1 MLNVKL
7 SNSQLINKL
16 KSAIKNVTGVTLN
29 LSSNIISDSND
40 ENNFPHKLLANT
52 LRKGFSNGSS
62 ANIGFL
68 IFFFNIGKLGG
79 CLGRLLGPLLKS
91 VLIPLR
97 LTAVASAEAANHK
110 GTIRVVEKT
119 IRAGENV

>member
-1 MLNVKL
+1 MVFQKEQLKYYKFISFKHNIKMTQFNMLNVKL

-29 LSSNIISDSND
+29 LSSNIISNSND

-52 LRKGFSNGSS
+52 QVSILRKVSSNGSS

-68 IFFFNIGKLGG
+68 KIFFNIGQLGG
-79 CLGRLLGPLLKS
+79 CLVRLLEPLLKIDD
-91 VLIPLR
+91 V
-97 LTAVASAEAANHK
+97 
-110 GTIRVVEKT
+110 
-119 IRAGENV
+119 

>member
-1 MLNVKL
+1 MMQYNMLNVKL
-7 SNSQLINKL
+7 PNSQLINKL

-29 LSSNIISDSND
+29 LSSNVISDFND

-68 IFFFNIGKLGG
+68 KFFFNIGKLGG
-79 CLGRLLGPLLKS
+79 CLGRLLGPLLKIDD
-91 VLIPLR
+91 V
-97 LTAVASAEAANHK
+97 
-110 GTIRVVEKT
+110 
-119 IRAGENV
+119 

>member
-1 MLNVKL
+1 MVFQKEQLKYYKFISFKHNIKMTQFNMLNVKL

-29 LSSNIISDSND
+29 LSSNIISNSND

-52 LRKGFSNGSS
+52 QVSILRKVSSNGSS

-68 IFFFNIGKLGG
+68 KIFFNIGQLGG
-79 CLGRLLGPLLKS
+79 CLGRLLEPLLKIDD
-91 VLIPLR
+91 V
-97 LTAVASAEAANHK
+97 
-110 GTIRVVEKT
+110 
-119 IRAGENV
+119 